1 MALRSPYES
10 YTLPARKL
18 GSYDH
23 EASARRLCEFMR
35 RFNEQKAQRNSHLQ
49 NCGDTVA

>member
-1 MALRSPYES
+1 MALRSLYES

-49 NCGDTVA
+49 NCGDTAA